1 MTDQTDAQIL
11 ETHAAGTRGYK
22 LPDGTCTR
30 SAERCIASWRAGAVV
45 ASTRGRPPGSK
56 NKPKTTRETLI
67 DEPQAAQAS
76 VVLPEV
82 VQASSDDMAQHSV
95 EDRLQHLE
103 HLIARP
109 MLAARVEHLERVIA
123 RYEYIIG
130 TVTLA
135 AYQAERYI
143 REKLASRG

>member
-11 ETHAAGTRGYK
+11 EAHAAGTRGYK

-56 NKPKTTRETLI
+56 NKPKAARETLV
-67 DEPQAAQAS
+67 DEPQAPQAP

-82 VQASSDDMAQHSV
+82 VQAVSDDMAQHSV
-95 EDRLQHLE
+95 EDRLQYLE

-135 AYQAERYI
+135 AHQAERYI